1 MKICCMICVSK
12 KKQTRSY
19 YYWNPRTSLINLIN
33 SRKETKKKNE
43 PVHLRKN
50 KFLKSELSL
59 VSLHPSDNQKTPM
72 KSVRNLGCGW
82 ACLTIPN
89 NIKD

>member
-1 MKICCMICVSK
+1 MICVSK
-12 KKQTRSY
+12 KKTRSY
-19 YYWNPRTSLINLIN
+19 YYWNPCTSLINLIK
-33 SRKETKKKNE
+33 SRKETKKKE
-43 PVHLRKN
+43 SACPFEEKQI
-50 KFLKSELSL
+50 LKSELSL

-72 KSVRNLGCGW
+72 ESVRNLGCGW